1 MLSITEGDWGQAGA
15 RGGSPREQP
24 VTSGWLP
31 LVTSAASPWVGAMVR
46 VLAWNWVL
54 AGTSAAQHLCDLIFK
69 KLWNVRASDSL
80 DSQRGSREWSPSKLQ
95 NYSCPQ
101 GGVLQVQPY
110 LSRALQVAYS
120 LSPQGLCT
128 CYFLC
133 PQTLS
138 YLLH

>member
-1 MLSITEGDWGQAGA
+1 
-15 RGGSPREQP
+15 
-24 VTSGWLP
+24 
-31 LVTSAASPWVGAMVR
+31 MVR

-54 AGTSAAQHLCDLIFK
+54 AGTSAAQHLRDLIFK
-69 KLWNVRASDSL
+69 KLWNVRASDGL
-80 DSQRGSREWSPSKLQ
+80 DSQRGSRERSPSKLQ
-95 NYSCPQ
+95 NCSCPQ